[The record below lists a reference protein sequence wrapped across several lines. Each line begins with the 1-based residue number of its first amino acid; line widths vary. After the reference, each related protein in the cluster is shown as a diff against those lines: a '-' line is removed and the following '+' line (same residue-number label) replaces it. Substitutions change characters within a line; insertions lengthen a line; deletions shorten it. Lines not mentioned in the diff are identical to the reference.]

1 MFTPQQEQEMITMGV
16 ALIAQVQKLL
26 EEAEKEKKAVKAE
39 CTGNNNKNKNCK

>member
-1 MFTPQQEQEMITMGV
+1 MGV

-39 CTGNNNKNKNCK
+39 CTADNNKNNNCK